1 MDDTR
6 HVASWIGGQEAL
18 HDRVLTLDEAL
29 AAVQAVDA
37 PAVQRLAGQLF
48 RDDVLRLAAVAPGA
62 LPARARGP
70 APVAGMTA
78 TLTRPDTATGRSVEL
93 VLAHAHL
100 RLGSLALARTELE
113 TLAGLGRLDTPGL
126 VDLAEVR
133 WRTGDLAGA
142 GEAAAVALRGDEEHP
157 VALLIAAEAAAA
169 LGRPSESRRLAA
181 RAMAN
186 ATGSIDAIFAGMPRS
201 AAWPPDADEPPP
213 TAPTLFDRA
222 PETPGQSQMIEPATG
237 AASRPPFRRLPAA
250 AVVPAPGPM
259 TLGLWEDDVP
269 EEPGARDLPE
279 PARELEAG
287 RTALVAGQVRRGHP
301 AFRARA
307 AARPGARPGRPRGD
321 GGLTRLRP
329 ADGPRRCI
337 PAGGSRGRGQGGIS
351 RRRAR
356 RAARAPPP
364 LANEARQD
372 RADRRRR
379 CRGRGSAA
387 ARGRVAGHGGGR
399 PRRGHRRRRRA
410 QVSADAAGPDD
421 EAEHIDP
428 SAGTAGDPPA

>member
-1 MDDTR
+1 
-6 HVASWIGGQEAL
+6 
-18 HDRVLTLDEAL
+18 
-29 AAVQAVDA
+29 
-37 PAVQRLAGQLF
+37 
-48 RDDVLRLAAVAPGA
+48 
-62 LPARARGP
+62 
-70 APVAGMTA
+70 MTA

-100 RLGSLALARTELE
+100 RLGSLALARAELE

-222 PETPGQSQMIEPATG
+222 PEMPGQSQMIEPAAA
-237 AASRPPFRRLPAA
+237 AASTAVQAAPAA

-269 EEPGARDLPE
+269 GG
-279 PARELEAG
+279 AG
-287 RTALVAGQVRRGHP
+287 RARSSGAGPRARGRTNRPRGREVRRGHP

-307 AARPGARPGRPRGD
+307 AARTGARPGRPRGD
-321 GGLTRLRP
+321 GGLTRLGP

-337 PAGGSRGRGQGGIS
+337 PAGRSRGRGQGGIS
-351 RRRAR
+351 RRRAW
-356 RAARAPPP
+356 RAAGAPPP

-379 CRGRGSAA
+379 CRGAA
-387 ARGRVAGHGGGR
+387 SSRSPR
-399 PRRGHRRRRRA
+399 PRRRARRRSTQPRTPPTTRRRRA
-410 QVSADAAGPDD
+410 DPADAAGLDD